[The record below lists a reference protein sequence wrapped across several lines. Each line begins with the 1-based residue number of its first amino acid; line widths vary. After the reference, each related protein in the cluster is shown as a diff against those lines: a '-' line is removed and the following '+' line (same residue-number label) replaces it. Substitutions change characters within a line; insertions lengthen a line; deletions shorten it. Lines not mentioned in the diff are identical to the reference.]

1 MTDSRAAHAHPPA
14 YSVDIQGVSQHF
26 MQGDT
31 RIDVLKNIDLK
42 VRYGEVVAILGPS
55 GSGKSTLLNILGLLS
70 TPASGSYLLDG
81 TDTATFNAAQRAEAR
96 LDSIG
101 FVFQAFHLI
110 EHKNVYR
117 NVELPL
123 IYRGVPK
130 AERAQRVA
138 DTLALLGLSH
148 RTDAPITTLSG
159 GEKQRVAIARALIG
173 EPALL
178 LCDEPTGSL
187 DEELTREVID
197 LLRECTGDQ
206 QSTIVI
212 THDPLV
218 AEHCDRVL
226 RMHEGQLIEQDAQR
240 QEETTARAS
249 LNLPSFAE
257 EQTSKP
263 QGSGRAPWAR
273 ASLKEAWDATVHR
286 VRRNIFTM
294 LGVVLG
300 IASLVLTVGLTATIS
315 GQLADSFDIFRAK
328 HLTISSTR
336 TESMSRAELLSLVA
350 SENYRRVSQLNGVT
364 GTALVDQLYESAD
377 IQRGPDN
384 FGERGANVTA
394 AVLAATPSIFSV
406 QGHELVW
413 GRTFDEGHVERNDKV
428 VVLSESVMRQ
438 LALPYSPGVTVYIH
452 DEPYTVIGVVR
463 ENPSLTLS
471 YGSVYLPLGAKP
483 GADAEEAQPAAGGGA
498 VAAQT
503 GKRSTQI
510 VVSTVAGAANQ
521 IAEEA
526 PYALSPERPALYS
539 VSVPPEP
546 KTLRE
551 AVDQQQR
558 AMLLAMSVITLV
570 IGAMGIMNTFLVA
583 VMERRREVG
592 LRLAIG
598 MRPSGILLQFS
609 AEALL
614 TGILGAVAGIV
625 LAVNGIS
632 IVSLMNR
639 WTPIISADTIL
650 LGLGAGAL
658 VGVLAGLYPAA
669 KASRIDP
676 AQTLAAG

>member
-1 MTDSRAAHAHPPA
+1 MLDEVERLEDETDAVQARFSSLCRVEGCGVCTVQQVAA
-14 YSVDIQGVSQHF
+14 G
-26 MQGDT
+26 G
-31 RIDVLKNIDLK
+31 
-42 VRYGEVVAILGPS
+42 G
-55 GSGKSTLLNILGLLS
+55 
-70 TPASGSYLLDG
+70 
-81 TDTATFNAAQRAEAR
+81 RAE
-96 LDSIG
+96 
-101 FVFQAFHLI
+101 
-110 EHKNVYR
+110 
-117 NVELPL
+117 
-123 IYRGVPK
+123 
-130 AERAQRVA
+130 
-138 DTLALLGLSH
+138 
-148 RTDAPITTLSG
+148 
-159 GEKQRVAIARALIG
+159 
-173 EPALL
+173 
-178 LCDEPTGSL
+178 
-187 DEELTREVID
+187 
-197 LLRECTGDQ
+197 
-206 QSTIVI
+206 
-212 THDPLV
+212 
-218 AEHCDRVL
+218 
-226 RMHEGQLIEQDAQR
+226 
-240 QEETTARAS
+240 
-249 LNLPSFAE
+249 
-257 EQTSKP
+257 QT
-263 QGSGRAPWAR
+263 
-273 ASLKEAWDATVHR
+273 ED
-286 VRRNIFTM
+286 
-294 LGVVLG
+294 
-300 IASLVLTVGLTATIS
+300 
-315 GQLADSFDIFRAK
+315 
-328 HLTISSTR
+328 
-336 TESMSRAELLSLVA
+336 
-350 SENYRRVSQLNGVT
+350 
-364 GTALVDQLYESAD
+364 
-377 IQRGPDN
+377 
-384 FGERGANVTA
+384 
-394 AVLAATPSIFSV
+394 V
-406 QGHELVW
+406 Q
-413 GRTFDEGHVERNDKV
+413 V

-483 GADAEEAQPAAGGGA
+483 GADVEEAQPAAGGGA
-498 VAAQT
+498 AAAQT

-558 AMLLAMSVITLV
+558 TMLLAMSVITLV

-632 IVSLMNR
+632 IVSLLNR

>member
-226 RMHEGQLIEQDAQR
+226 RMHEGQPIEQKAPR
-240 QEETTARAS
+240 HEEATARAS

-257 EQTSKP
+257 GQTSKP
-263 QGSGRAPWAR
+263 QSSGRAPWAL

-336 TESMSRAELLSLVA
+336 TEPLSRTELLSLAA

-438 LALPYSPGVTVYIH
+438 LGLPYSPGVTVYIH
-452 DEPYTVIGVVR
+452 GEPYTVIGVVR

-471 YGSVYLPLGAKP
+471 YASVYLPLGAKP
-483 GADAEEAQPAAGGGA
+483 GADIEEAQPAAGGGS

-558 AMLLAMSVITLV
+558 TMLLAMSVITLV